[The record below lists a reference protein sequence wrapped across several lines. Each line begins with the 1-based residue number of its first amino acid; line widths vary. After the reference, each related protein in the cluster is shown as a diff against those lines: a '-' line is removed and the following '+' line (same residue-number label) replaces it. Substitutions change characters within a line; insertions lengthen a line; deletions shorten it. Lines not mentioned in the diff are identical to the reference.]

1 MWWPGVVRLA
11 LCMSVGAAGR
21 WNNQLRPG
29 NHIHRKSAL
38 SSSWRGF
45 QQGQWAKWRAW
56 RASGHIWLVIV
67 YGTRPGPSS
76 ARGGGAPA
84 DVTVK
89 RRTLH
94 AHSFI
99 GSRLFQSKPS
109 LPATPPAM
117 SSTLHWKRPN
127 SKKLA
132 AIRFND
138 THITVCRPTPTP
150 SPAAV
155 FFFSFQNPAAI
166 HHRRSNL
173 LA

>member
-1 MWWPGVVRLA
+1 MEQPAPTWQSHPSKIRALLQLAGVPTRA
-11 LCMSVGAAGR
+11 VGEMASMA
-21 WNNQLRPG
+21 
-29 NHIHRKSAL
+29 
-38 SSSWRGF
+38 
-45 QQGQWAKWRAW
+45 GQWTYL
-56 RASGHIWLVIV
+56 ASDSVWDPPRSKQL
-67 YGTRPGPSS
+67 PS
-76 ARGGGAPA
+76 GGEVAPA
-84 DVTVK
+84 GYVTVK